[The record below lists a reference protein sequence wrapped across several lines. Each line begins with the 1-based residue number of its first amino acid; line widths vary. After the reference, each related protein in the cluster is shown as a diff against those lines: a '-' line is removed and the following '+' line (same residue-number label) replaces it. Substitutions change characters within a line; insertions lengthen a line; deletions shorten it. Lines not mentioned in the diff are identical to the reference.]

1 MKRIYLILLF
11 SLFHLM
17 ASAQSLQVAI
27 KQDGKPIQAV
37 NGIYQLKKAPF
48 VFEIKASNLEGFLIG
63 ATTDE
68 QVYRSAVGPFNPEVS
83 WFQNTGLAEE
93 EYNISKELYLM
104 DLAPSYWYYTDAKDH
119 RFDKNPVGDLDNW
132 AAKRS
137 INSFFDVMINQ
148 SIDIKDFDGNVYL
161 LMYAPEYD
169 EYYDLIDKQNLF
181 NATLQFTE

>member
-1 MKRIYLILLF
+1 MVF
-11 SLFHLM
+11 
-17 ASAQSLQVAI
+17 AQSLQVAI
-27 KQDGKPIQAV
+27 KQDGKTIQAV

-48 VFEIKASNLEGFLIG
+48 VFEITSKDLEGFLIG

-68 QVYRSAVGPFNPEVS
+68 QVYQSAVGPFNPEVS

-93 EYNISKELYLM
+93 EYNISKELNLM
-104 DLAPSYWYYTDAKDH
+104 DLAPSYWYYSDSMDH
-119 RFDKNPVGDLDNW
+119 RFDRNPVGKINRW
-132 AAKRS
+132 TAKRS
-137 INSFFDVMINQ
+137 VNSFFDVMINQ
-148 SIDIKDFDGNVYL
+148 SIDIKDFDGSVYL

>member
-1 MKRIYLILLF
+1 MKRIFLILLF

-17 ASAQSLQVAI
+17 AFAQSLQVAI
-27 KQDGKPIQAV
+27 KQDGKVIQAV
-37 NGIYQLKKAPF
+37 NGVYQLKKAPF
-48 VFEIKASNLEGFLIG
+48 AFEITASHLEGFLIG

-68 QVYRSAVGPFNPEVS
+68 QVYQSAVGPFNPEVS
-83 WFQNTGLAEE
+83 WFQNTGLAEDL
-93 EYNISKELYLM
+93 YNKSKELYLM

-119 RFDKNPVGDLDNW
+119 RFDKNPVGDFDNW
-132 AAKRS
+132 RAKRS
-137 INSFFDVMINQ
+137 VKTLFDVMINQ
-148 SIDIKDFDGNVYL
+148 SIDIKSFDGSVYL